1 MENNPA
7 YYLESIP
14 EAVAFLSPD
23 GHVLDGRTLLV
34 SDTKQQISFS
44 IGTYLPDLL
53 PEPGRSALSDF
64 ILRIAHEKSDF
75 HSLHL
80 PHQALMFQT
89 VVNSLGELEGIVVRR
104 SASEPSVPFSRGNAT
119 ENEEGYD
126 PENYLRTIFNNTD
139 AGYIFLD
146 ANGLVLS
153 FNQRAADMA
162 RSLNNKSIVAGGD
175 ILSFVA
181 EERFENFREV
191 LQSVLEG
198 NKLEYE
204 RGTNNSH
211 HEDEWYFIR
220 LSPVTNRN
228 NRVVN
233 VIMSLEDITERKRN
247 EIQLNKS
254 LDLVIA
260 QNKRLLSFSYIV
272 SHNLR
277 SHSANIASLVSFI
290 AEAESEAEQKEMIDH
305 LKDVSKS
312 LDDTLANLNDIISI
326 HTSINPIF
334 EPLLVSAF
342 LKKATEVL
350 REQIY
355 RKNASIINRID
366 KNTVLNYNPAYLESI
381 MLNFLSNAIKY
392 GHPDRDPK
400 IIVDFIADNG
410 KQTLIFEDN
419 GIGIDL
425 KKNGDKLFG
434 LYKTFNGNPDARGLG
449 LFITKNQIEFMGGS
463 IEVASEIG
471 LGTIFKIH
479 F

>member
-1 MENNPA
+1 M
-7 YYLESIP
+7 
-14 EAVAFLSPD
+14 
-23 GHVLDGRTLLV
+23 
-34 SDTKQQISFS
+34 
-44 IGTYLPDLL
+44 
-53 PEPGRSALSDF
+53 
-64 ILRIAHEKSDF
+64 
-75 HSLHL
+75 
-80 PHQALMFQT
+80 
-89 VVNSLGELEGIVVRR
+89 
-104 SASEPSVPFSRGNAT
+104 
-119 ENEEGYD
+119 
-126 PENYLRTIFNNTD
+126 
-139 AGYIFLD
+139 
-146 ANGLVLS
+146 
-153 FNQRAADMA
+153 
-162 RSLNNKSIVAGGD
+162 
-175 ILSFVA
+175 
-181 EERFENFREV
+181 
-191 LQSVLEG
+191 
-198 NKLEYE
+198 
-204 RGTNNSH
+204 
-211 HEDEWYFIR
+211 
-220 LSPVTNRN
+220 
-228 NRVVN
+228 
-233 VIMSLEDITERKRN
+233 IMSLEDITERKRN